1 MLTECFCLSHDTV
14 TFWFSNLVF
23 SMRKCGLVG
32 KLVMVASTEGKGW
45 HGEIEALCLDLYVLS
60 AVDGSGRCLVAK
72 NGGWPCWADESTVFF
87 HRQADDG
94 WWSVFQ
100 ITLSEQGTA

>member
-1 MLTECFCLSHDTV
+1 MLTEGFYLSHDTV

-32 KLVMVASTEGKGW
+32 MLVMVASTEGKGW
-45 HGEIEALCLDLYVLS
+45 HAEIEALCLDLYVLS
-60 AVDGSGRCLVAK
+60 AVDGLGQCLVAK
-72 NGGWPCWADESTVFF
+72 DGGWPYWADELTVFF

-94 WWSVFQ
+94 WWSIFR